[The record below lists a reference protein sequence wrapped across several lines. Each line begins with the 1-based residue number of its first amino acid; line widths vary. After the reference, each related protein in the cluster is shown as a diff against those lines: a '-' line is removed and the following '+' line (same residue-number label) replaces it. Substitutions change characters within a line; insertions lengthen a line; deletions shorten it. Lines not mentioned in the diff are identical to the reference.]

1 MARELGTGNTSQMIE
16 LSSETACVPY
26 VSLRDKTRYRNATCV
41 GHTLLRA
48 GFVNSKTPDL
58 HLMGKNTS
66 NTRRFF
72 GGLLIHTCKAT
83 HDPQIVSFP
92 TAHDI
97 TVSNAKNRSGQR
109 WPNVQGSG
117 KNQNPGSGFYF
128 WRVFFISWALDD
140 NIESLF
146 MSETKQRGLPRN
158 RIRNFEH
165 PHFCYMYSITRAVLD
180 WNPLAERNLEV

>member
-58 HLMGKNTS
+58 HLMGKNTA

-109 WPNVQGSG
+109 
-117 KNQNPGSGFYF
+117 
-128 WRVFFISWALDD
+128 
-140 NIESLF
+140 
-146 MSETKQRGLPRN
+146 
-158 RIRNFEH
+158 
-165 PHFCYMYSITRAVLD
+165 
-180 WNPLAERNLEV
+180 